1 MTTQETRRKSMSGD
15 HRPACID
22 YTALHRR
29 EAAELRQ
36 YQQITRA
43 VQAAARTYGKRTGAY
58 INPDEYPPAD
68 LAAAAYI
75 IIQET
80 GTRLGETPGD
90 TIRRAAYE
98 AVRRAA
104 RDQRRHAHLVELD
117 DHDKDAEEAQEGAP
131 DARLEAIEAMDAIAQ
146 AIQQAGPVAAML
158 ADGMTPSD
166 ISRAMMVSRS
176 TAWRLV
182 QRAREQIRR
191 ALDMCPEADRA

>member
-1 MTTQETRRKSMSGD
+1 MID
-15 HRPACID
+15 H
-22 YTALHRR
+22 TARHRR

-58 INPDEYPPAD
+58 INPSEHPPAD

-80 GTRLGETPGD
+80 GTRPGETPGD

-104 RDQRRHAHLVELD
+104 RDQQRHAHLVELD
-117 DHDKDAEEAQEGAP
+117 DHSAEAEEAQEGAL
-131 DARLEAIEAMDAIAQ
+131 DERLEAIEALDAIAQ

-182 QRAREQIRR
+182 QRAREQIRQ
-191 ALDMCPEADRA
+191 ALDMCPATDRA